1 MIVDCAVYK
10 DGRRVPGEFTPD
22 AALRESRGDGGF
34 VWIGLH
40 EPTPDEF
47 DVVRREFDLHELAV
61 EDAIKAHQRP
71 KLETYDDSVLL
82 VLKPARYVDTE
93 EVIELGEIL
102 IFLGPGF
109 IVVVRHGQTTGLQ
122 EVRHSLE
129 SRPEFLAL
137 GPSAVL
143 HAIVDRV
150 VDEYAPVVDGL
161 ELDIDQVEE
170 VVFSEERTNP
180 AERIYYLK
188 REVLEFRR
196 ATAPLLNPL
205 NLLAARAQPQ
215 VLDGAVFLPNK
226 GLPLPVFLSDPSS
239 AVFRTRGGLGAA
251 VLLGR
256 YGRRASGAR
265 GPVLGSRRI
274 W

>member
-10 DGRRVPGEFTPD
+10 QGRRLPGEFTPE
-22 AALRESRGDGGF
+22 AALRVSRDEDAF

-40 EPTPDEF
+40 EPTPEEF
-47 DVVRREFDLHELAV
+47 EVVRREFDLHELAV

-93 EVIELGEIL
+93 EVVELGEIL

-122 EVRHSLE
+122 EVRQSIE
-129 SRPEFLAL
+129 ARPEFLTL

-143 HAIVDRV
+143 HAIVDRI
-150 VDEYAPVVDGL
+150 VDDYFPVVNGL

-170 VVFSEERTNP
+170 AVF
-180 AERIYYLK
+180 
-188 REVLEFRR
+188 FRR
-196 ATAPLLNPL
+196 SGPI
-205 NLLAARAQPQ
+205 R
-215 VLDGAVFLPNK
+215 
-226 GLPLPVFLSDPSS
+226 LSVS
-239 AVFRTRGGLGAA
+239 TT
-251 VLLGR
+251 
-256 YGRRASGAR
+256 
-265 GPVLGSRRI
+265 
-274 W
+274 